1 MKAILH
7 KRYGK
12 PTTVLHAGTIDK
24 PAPGPSDVLIRVRAY
39 SINAGDWHVVRGTP
53 FPLRFAFGLFRPKNT
68 IPGNDFSGVV
78 EAVGHEVTTVK
89 PGEAV
94 FGDVSLVGLGAFAE
108 YVCAPENVL
117 TAKPD
122 NVTFEEAAASP
133 GAGLAALQGL
143 RDTAGL
149 RPDQH
154 ILINGASGG
163 VGSFAV
169 QIAKHMGAR
178 VTGVCSTRNADFVAS
193 LGADDVIDY
202 TKHDFGLNHGRYDVI
217 FDAAAYRP
225 FSQVWNSLTPTG
237 TYVLVGGGDAV
248 MFRTMVLGPLRSRK
262 NGRSVK
268 IFMARAN
275 GADLQRIAELLS
287 TGAVKPYIE
296 RVYAF
301 DETPQAVEIV
311 ERGRTRGKIVV
322 TL

>member
-1 MKAILH
+1 MKAIIH
-7 KRYGK
+7 KAYGN
-12 PTTVLHAGTIDK
+12 PTTVLHTGSIDTPSLG
-24 PAPGPSDVLIRVRAY
+24 PADILIRVHAC
-39 SINAGDWHVVRGTP
+39 SIGAGDWHVVRGTP
-53 FPLRFAFGLFRPKNT
+53 FPLRFAFGLFRPKYT
-68 IPGNDFSGVV
+68 VPGNDFSGVV
-78 EAVGHEVTTVK
+78 EKVGPNVTTVQ
-89 PGEAV
+89 PGDAV

-108 YVCAPENVL
+108 HVRASEDVISVKPE
-117 TAKPD
+117 

-149 RPDQH
+149 RPGQH
-154 ILINGASGG
+154 VLINSASGG

-178 VTGVCSTRNADFVAS
+178 VTGVCSTRNVDFVTS

-202 TKHDFGLNHGRYDVI
+202 TREDFGQNHGRYDVI

-225 FSQVWNSLTPTG
+225 FSQVWNSLTPNG
-237 TYVLVGGGDAV
+237 TYVFVGGGDALL
-248 MFRTMVLGPLRSRK
+248 MRTMLLGPIRSRK

-275 GADLQRIAELLS
+275 VTDLQRIAELLS
-287 TGAVKPYIE
+287 IGAVKPYIE
-296 RVYAF
+296 RVYPF
-301 DETPQAVEIV
+301 DETPQAIAFV

-322 TL
+322 TI